1 MCCVR
6 LESFSISSIS
16 EAAVEKKSSTIG
28 RKNESKIYLLK
39 DIELVILK
47 SPNILNLSVQ
57 HFNFARSLNFI
68 IFPNALVIGTALYI
82 GADVGLL
89 EVNSQSFLLSF

>member
-16 EAAVEKKSSTIG
+16 EAAVEKSSTIG

-47 SPNILNLSVQ
+47 RNPNILNLLVQ
-57 HFNFARSLNFI
+57 HFNFAHSLNFI
-68 IFPNALVIGTALYI
+68 IFPNALVIGIALYI

>member
-16 EAAVEKKSSTIG
+16 EAAVEKSSTIG

-47 SPNILNLSVQ
+47 RNPNILNLSVQ
-57 HFNFARSLNFI
+57 HFNFAHSLNFI
-68 IFPNALVIGTALYI
+68 IFPNALVIGIALYI

>member
-16 EAAVEKKSSTIG
+16 EAAVEKSSTIG